1 MNKKVLVISTTLRK
15 EGNSDIL
22 ADYFLKGAE
31 ESQNIVEKV
40 SLVNKKI
47 EFCKGCLSCQNT
59 GKCIIKDDANEII
72 EKIKN
77 SDVVVFSTP
86 TYFYEM
92 AGQMKTLLDRTNP
105 LFPSEYQFKDIYLLA
120 TAADTDERAIDRAI
134 MGLEGWIECFENSRL
149 KGVVRGVEAD
159 VVGSI
164 KRYEEKL
171 REAYELGKNV

>member
-1 MNKKVLVISTTLRK
+1 MDKNKYIIVVSHQPTDLEKNSKLGYNLQISGHTHNGQIFPFNLLIKFFNLAELIYGQKEFENFNVIVTSGLSGWGYPIRTA
-15 EGNSDIL
+15 GNSDIL

-40 SLVNKKI
+40 FLVNKKI

-86 TYFYEM
+86 IYFYEM

-105 LFPSEYQFKDIYLLA
+105 L
-120 TAADTDERAIDRAI
+120 
-134 MGLEGWIECFENSRL
+134 
-149 KGVVRGVEAD
+149 
-159 VVGSI
+159 
-164 KRYEEKL
+164 
-171 REAYELGKNV
+171 

>member
-40 SLVNKKI
+40 FLINKKI

-86 TYFYEM
+86 IYFYEM

-105 LFPSEYQFKDIYLLA
+105 L
-120 TAADTDERAIDRAI
+120 
-134 MGLEGWIECFENSRL
+134 
-149 KGVVRGVEAD
+149 
-159 VVGSI
+159 
-164 KRYEEKL
+164 
-171 REAYELGKNV
+171 